1 MKNEIYS
8 PHKSSIGGLNANVMA
23 LICYLVSIP
32 LGWIPLVR
40 YVAWLTPLALFLL
53 EKQSKF
59 VKFHAMQSFLLHMV
73 SAVLSFL
80 VSAVLGGILG
90 IGSIS
95 TDTYYATAGLAGI
108 IGLLT
113 TVISLVILVCAII
126 AMVGAYKYKETQLPI
141 IGGIAQRNALK

>member
-8 PHKSSIGGLNANVMA
+8 PHKSSLGGLNANMMA
-23 LICYLVSIP
+23 LICYLASIP

-40 YVAWLTPLALFLL
+40 YVAWLAPLALFLL
-53 EKQSKF
+53 EKESRF

-73 SAVLSFL
+73 SAMLSFL
-80 VSAVLGGILG
+80 VSVVLGGILG
-90 IGSIS
+90 ISSIS
-95 TDTYYATAGLAGI
+95 AATYYAAAGLAGI

-126 AMVGAYKYKETQLPI
+126 AMVGATKYKETQLPI
-141 IGGIAQRNALK
+141 IGGIARRIALQ